1 MLAHSEASE
10 RNKEPILRV
19 LAEAY
24 RGCHSVL
31 EIGSGTGQH
40 AVYFAAHLP
49 HLTWQPSDLRE
60 GLSDLT
66 TRIEREGAANLRMP
80 IGLDVRS
87 HPWPVG
93 PVDAIFTANTFH
105 IMDWESV
112 QHFYQGVGEVLKA
125 EGVLCVYGPFRYRGS
140 FTSASNGD
148 FDRYLRARDPASG
161 IRDVEAVNALA
172 GAVGLALVAD
182 HAMPA
187 NNQTLVWARST
198 RPAAGLFTQV

>member
-24 RGCHSVL
+24 RDCHSVL

-49 HLTWQPSDLRE
+49 HLTWQPSDLPDD
-60 GLSDLT
+60 LSDLA
-66 TRIEREGAANLRMP
+66 TRIEREGTANLRRP
-80 IGLDVRS
+80 IVLDVRL
-87 HPWPVG
+87 HPWPAG
-93 PVDAIFTANTFH
+93 PVDGVFTANTFH

-112 QHFYQGVGEVLKA
+112 QHFFQGVGEVLKA
-125 EGVLCVYGPFRYRGS
+125 DGVLCVYGPFRYRGS
-140 FTSASNGD
+140 FTSASNAD
-148 FDRYLRARDPASG
+148 FDRYLRVRDPASG
-161 IRDVEAVNALA
+161 IRDFEAVHALA
-172 GAVGLALVAD
+172 HAVGLALVAD